1 MHILEYLKNKTR
13 NFILK
18 KKIPENRP
26 MDGHMLWQVS
36 MTKKREGI
44 STPCTIMGTVSVE
57 WCFEQTLLKEV
68 EGG

>member
-57 WCFEQTLLKEV
+57 
-68 EGG
+68 